1 MASSDQDILKSKLS
15 EVEALLAYF
24 KQAVTAEKDIPK
36 DTAPDG
42 GDNNETQN
50 NDDRVSPSMTDTRD
64 EVTREPFKALFYD
77 KKEILS
83 LKEAHDLFENENNVV
98 TEMPNKPSAGE
109 VFLFKA
115 KNESS

>member
-1 MASSDQDILKSKLS
+1 MASSDKDILKSKLS

-24 KQAVTAEKDIPK
+24 KQAVSAEEGISK
-36 DTAPDG
+36 DTAPEG

-50 NDDRVSPSMTDTRD
+50 NDERVPPTMTDTQD

-83 LKEAHDLFENENNVV
+83 LKEAHNIF
-98 TEMPNKPSAGE
+98 
-109 VFLFKA
+109 VF
-115 KNESS
+115 